1 VLTAFL
7 HEPTAPTAGFHLYT
21 VTRLTEAERQER
33 LACLNALPH
42 AGMTLDWARIF
53 RECRG
58 AGNDE
63 LDPAPDD
70 LDTLLDAEIIEDGAI
85 VQLINDMPH
94 PLGI

>member
-1 VLTAFL
+1 
-7 HEPTAPTAGFHLYT
+7 
-21 VTRLTEAERQER
+21 
-33 LACLNALPH
+33 
-42 AGMTLDWARIF
+42 MTFDWAQVW

-70 LDTLLDAEIIEDGAI
+70 LDTLLTADVIEDGAI
-85 VQLINDMPH
+85 VKLINDMPH